1 MTNHHPGNVFYRRV
15 VRLKQESY
23 VVAAKRKKV
32 EIATDIVHIIR
43 CLNPSGRFLRKDD
56 TDQNAWVEIGDKAAI
71 AKTSQV
77 SSLKCAISFL
87 CSQILLRRSCIL
99 GVERRSTGYSEPG
112 GWKSIEWRVVGSHRR
127 VKRNGS
133 TSYFRTSETNLGKCS

>member
-43 CLNPSGRFLRKDD
+43 CLNPPGRFLRKEDGE
-56 TDQNAWVEIGDKAAI
+56 QSLWIEIGDKAAI

-77 SSLKCAISFL
+77 SW
-87 CSQILLRRSCIL
+87 
-99 GVERRSTGYSEPG
+99 TGCYFFYS
-112 GWKSIEWRVVGSHRR
+112 
-127 VKRNGS
+127 
-133 TSYFRTSETNLGKCS
+133 